1 MICGSKRQTIGIKLI
16 VCLLHFEGRSFLRQ
30 RQPLQEQNF
39 YIITLTIS
47 CISDILKILYKE
59 HLIRE
64 SSMAVGNV
72 NLMKQI
78 NLDTVR
84 RVIKE
89 NKKATKPQLAN
100 LTGLSVVT
108 INSLVEVLLRDGE
121 ILLDELEVSSGGRP
135 AVVYSFNEEYS
146 MALVIYTNEY
156 EMKDLT
162 HVAVVNLYGE
172 VIEGN
177 EIILDEISECSF
189 DLIIEKMLK
198 KYPNIKLIG
207 IGMPGQEIRG
217 KMENSDYISLEGKSL
232 VEHLRNQ
239 FQIPVVFENDVNAA
253 VLGYCTSNQCNDKN
267 VVGIYIPEKY
277 PLGAGVFINGDMYK
291 GKDGFAGEAKFLPD
305 GFDWKNPA
313 YVSENITVALK
324 KLIITFTCLL
334 NPDIL
339 VIYRENLAEAA
350 IDLIIEDCK
359 KTIKSEVLP
368 DIIVSSDFGKDF
380 AEGIKQISL
389 KPLEP
394 KLEN

>member
-1 MICGSKRQTIGIKLI
+1 M
-16 VCLLHFEGRSFLRQ
+16 
-30 RQPLQEQNF
+30 
-39 YIITLTIS
+39 
-47 CISDILKILYKE
+47 SDILKILYKVY
-59 HLIRE
+59 LIKE

-100 LTGLSVVT
+100 LSGLSVVT
-108 INSLVEVLLRDGE
+108 INSLVEVLLGNGE
-121 ILLDELEVSSGGRP
+121 ILVDELEVSSGGRP
-135 AVVYSFNEEYS
+135 AAIYSFNEEYS

-162 HVAVVNLYGE
+162 HVSVINLYGE

-177 EIILDEISECSF
+177 EIVLDEITEHSF
-189 DLIIEKMLK
+189 DLTIEKMLK

-217 KMENSDYISLEGKSL
+217 KMEISDYISLEGKSL

-239 FQIPVVFENDVNAA
+239 FQIPVIFENDVNAA
-253 VLGYCTSNQCNDKN
+253 VLGYCTSNQCDDKS

-305 GFDWKNPA
+305 GFDWKNP
-313 YVSENITVALK
+313 VALK

-339 VIYRENLAEAA
+339 VIYRENLTEAA
-350 IDLIIEDCK
+350 INTIIEDCK
-359 KTIKSEVLP
+359 KTIKSEVMP
-368 DIIVSSDFGKDF
+368 DFIVLSDFGEDF

-394 KLEN
+394 KWQR